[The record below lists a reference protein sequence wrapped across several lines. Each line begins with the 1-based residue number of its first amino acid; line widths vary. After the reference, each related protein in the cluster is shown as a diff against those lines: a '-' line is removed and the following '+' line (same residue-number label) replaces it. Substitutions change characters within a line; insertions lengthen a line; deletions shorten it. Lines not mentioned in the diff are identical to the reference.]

1 MTYSRPRFKNKNKQ
15 NKNKQKNQNKQ
26 KVKQLNK
33 DFILF
38 AERKAV
44 TYIIKMKLMTK
55 YCNIRSFKEFLSVN
69 FQFNSLNF
77 ILHLHFSPSILISFQ
92 FNLSF

>member
-1 MTYSRPRFKNKNKQ
+1 MTYSRPRFK

-26 KVKQLNK
+26 KVKQLKK

-44 TYIIKMKLMTK
+44 TY
-55 YCNIRSFKEFLSVN
+55 C
-69 FQFNSLNF
+69 
-77 ILHLHFSPSILISFQ
+77 
-92 FNLSF
+92 

>member
-1 MTYSRPRFKNKNKQ
+1 MTYSRPRFK

-44 TYIIKMKLMTK
+44 TY
-55 YCNIRSFKEFLSVN
+55 Y
-69 FQFNSLNF
+69 
-77 ILHLHFSPSILISFQ
+77 
-92 FNLSF
+92 

>member
-1 MTYSRPRFKNKNKQ
+1 MTYSRPRFK

-44 TYIIKMKLMTK
+44 TY
-55 YCNIRSFKEFLSVN
+55 C
-69 FQFNSLNF
+69 
-77 ILHLHFSPSILISFQ
+77 
-92 FNLSF
+92 

>member
-1 MTYSRPRFKNKNKQ
+1 MTYSRPRFKKKNKQ

-44 TYIIKMKLMTK
+44 TY
-55 YCNIRSFKEFLSVN
+55 C
-69 FQFNSLNF
+69 
-77 ILHLHFSPSILISFQ
+77 
-92 FNLSF
+92 